1 MKKPNLFLTAMFFSF
16 VLITSCD
23 ESKPKESE
31 LTTKDLE
38 NTTINSKL
46 EGEEKENPIEINS
59 KVEGEENENP
69 TEEAKEA
76 IHYESYNYNK
86 KFKEEALEKGP
97 SDILDFRNRDND
109 KFIGIKFADGQSGT
123 IVFREGY
130 FYNYTIREKTEV
142 RFATKEDG
150 LQRIWDDSRLLQD
163 AGAAIGSFITKKA
176 GPRKNDGTLDKRYNE
191 NK

>member
-1 MKKPNLFLTAMFFSF
+1 MKKSNLFLTAMFFSF
-16 VLITSCD
+16 ALITSCD

-31 LTTKDLE
+31 LTKTDLE
-38 NTTINSKL
+38 NTTINSKV

-59 KVEGEENENP
+59 
-69 TEEAKEA
+69 KEA

-86 KFKEEALEKGP
+86 KFKEETLEKGP

-176 GPRKNDGTLDKRYNE
+176 GPRKNDGTLDNRYKE